1 MKNHN
6 TSKIDSKGRLL
17 IPTSIRNLLK
27 INEGCDMILNLEK
40 DQLKIFPVIKEKTAK
55 LRLILSDSVG
65 SLANAAEILAKDN
78 INILMSESKS
88 NRNNAEWEIIVD
100 TSKCDRELKKIKEN
114 LVKSN
119 LIKKVELINGI

>member
-1 MKNHN
+1 
-6 TSKIDSKGRLL
+6 
-17 IPTSIRNLLK
+17 
-27 INEGCDMILNLEK
+27 MILNLEK
-40 DQLKIFPVIKEKTAK
+40 DHLKIFPVIKEKTAK
-55 LRLILSDSVG
+55 LRLILSDSPG

-88 NRNNAEWEIIVD
+88 NRNNAEWEIIID